1 MVILKIVIYEMRGDQ
16 HCVSRV
22 LCCDTSPGPRAT
34 EVHGS
39 KTKGRVLSMAR
50 GESCRG
56 PLPSL
61 CCTMAEFSV
70 HLGPAVAWNQPTWDP
85 CEVCF

>member
-50 GESCRG
+50 GESC
-56 PLPSL
+56 
-61 CCTMAEFSV
+61 
-70 HLGPAVAWNQPTWDP
+70 
-85 CEVCF
+85 